1 MFFDLVFKTIHNLLF
16 IHFYFMTDTDKDFK
30 YIFSSITSDTTEYTQ
45 TVRQNALRHLESLTL
60 PTTKH
65 EEWKY
70 TNLKNL
76 QKEEFVAGFSVE
88 TDENTLKSLAI
99 AGLDD
104 VYKIVCVDGVFQAK
118 ASNIPQDIEI
128 LAFSE
133 AEKAGK
139 LDKLFSSVAATEND
153 YFNAL
158 NAVYATS
165 GLYIRIPKNTQL
177 DKPVVVFHLTDS
189 RKQNKAILV
198 RNIVVSESGSEAK
211 IAHIYQTQ
219 GEKPVFVS
227 EVSEIFVAQNAFLD
241 CYKIQNEEAPVHR
254 VDTTQAHQSTYSRF
268 AMTTISLKGTLVR
281 NNLNV
286 QIDGE
291 YCETYMNGLSFLNHK
306 SHIDHHTLADH
317 RKPNSYSNE
326 LYKGLFGGNSTGVF
340 NGKIYVRQDAQ
351 KTNAYQQN
359 RNVLLSENASIYT
372 KPQLEIWADDVKCSH
387 GATTGK
393 LDEAALFYMR
403 ARGISEPEAKKLL
416 LRAFAGEILERIQ
429 IEPLKEYVETLIN

>member
-1 MFFDLVFKTIHNLLF
+1 
-16 IHFYFMTDTDKDFK
+16 MTDTDKDFK
-30 YIFSSITSDTTEYTQ
+30 YIFSSVAPHTTEYTKNARQ
-45 TVRQNALRHLESLTL
+45 TALQHLEALNL

-76 QKEEFVAGFSVE
+76 HKEEFTTSFSLE
-88 TDENTLKSLAI
+88 IDENTLKSMSI
-99 AGLDD
+99 DGLEDA
-104 VYKIVCVDGVFQAK
+104 YKIVCVDGVFYAK
-118 ASNIPQDIEI
+118 YSNVPQNIEI
-128 LAFSE
+128 LSFLE

-139 LDKLFSSVAATEND
+139 LDNLFSSVASTEND

-158 NAVYATS
+158 NATYAQE
-165 GLYIRIPKNTQL
+165 GIYIRVPKNTQL
-177 DKPVVVFHLTDS
+177 DKPVVVFHLTDN
-189 RKQNKAILV
+189 QTHNKAVLV
-198 RNIVVSESGSEAK
+198 RNTIVSESGSEAK
-211 IAHIYQTQ
+211 IAQIYQTK
-219 GEKPVFVS
+219 GNKTAFVS

-241 CYKIQNEEAPVHR
+241 CYKIQNEEAQVYR
-254 VDTTQAHQSTYSRF
+254 VDTTQVHQSTYSRF
-268 AMTTISLKGTLVR
+268 AMTTISLKGALVR

-291 YCETYMNGLSFLNHK
+291 HCETYMNGLSYLGEK
-306 SHIDHHTLADH
+306 SHFDHHTLADH

-326 LYKGLFGGNSTGVF
+326 LYKGLFDGNSTGVF

-393 LDEAALFYMR
+393 LDETALFYMR
-403 ARGISEPEAKKLL
+403 ARGISEKEAKKLL
-416 LRAFAGEILERIQ
+416 LKAFAGEILERIQ
-429 IEPLKEYVETLIN
+429 IEPLKEYVETLIS